1 METSNERFLETRS
14 TCVRTLFNIKGS
26 LARRDIIISINP
38 IERSNYVSPNCA
50 NQLVI
55 PESNIV
61 ETNFFGKQYDISNLH
76 LNIGDYTFTSQF
88 TMKTLCFNDSD
99 IVLGSPW
106 MKTLGSFILNTK
118 NFF

>member
-1 METSNERFLETRS
+1 MTYCLRKNIKEKMETSNERFPETRS

-26 LARRDIIISINP
+26 LAGRDIIISISP
-38 IERSNYVSPNCA
+38 TEGSNYVSPKCA

-61 ETNFFGKQYDISNLH
+61 ETIFFGKKYHISILH

-88 TMKTLCFNDSD
+88 TVQTLSFNES
-99 IVLGSPW
+99 
-106 MKTLGSFILNTK
+106 
-118 NFF
+118 